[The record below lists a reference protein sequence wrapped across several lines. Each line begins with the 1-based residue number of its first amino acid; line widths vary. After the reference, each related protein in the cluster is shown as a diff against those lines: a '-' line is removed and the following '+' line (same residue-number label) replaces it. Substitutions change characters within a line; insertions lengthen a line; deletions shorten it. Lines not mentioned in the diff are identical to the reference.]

1 MKKLWILAAPLIVAG
16 IGYLL
21 KLLIPWPFNGFA
33 SGFESFGWIVMFVG
47 GRKLVLQAIQDQ
59 SKTEEKV
66 L

>member
-21 KLLIPWPFNGFA
+21 ELLIPWPFNGFA
-33 SGFESFGWIVMFVG
+33 SGFESFGWNVMFVG